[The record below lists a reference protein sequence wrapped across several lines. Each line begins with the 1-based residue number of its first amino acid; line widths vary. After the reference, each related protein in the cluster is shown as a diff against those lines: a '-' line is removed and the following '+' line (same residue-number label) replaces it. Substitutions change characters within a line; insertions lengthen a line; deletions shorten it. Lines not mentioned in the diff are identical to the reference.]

1 MLLNCLVFFYIQNLF
16 CILLLSEFFSD
27 MLLNFFF
34 FHMQNLFVI
43 FFLTEFF
50 SDMLLNVAQRPEL
63 LDGSLEATLAGNLA
77 SRKNSVDQPL

>member
-1 MLLNCLVFFYIQNLF
+1 MLLNIF
-16 CILLLSEFFSD
+16 CILLLS
-27 MLLNFFF
+27 
-34 FHMQNLFVI
+34 
-43 FFLTEFF
+43 EFF